1 MRHSRSFENAPQS
14 VTAAR
19 HFAIAT
25 LQNAAA
31 ETLEAIQLMVSELAS
46 NCVRHTD
53 SRFDLAI
60 IQTAREVRVE
70 AIDCGRGEPRMRSPR
85 PADPSGRG
93 LRIIDMLSTGWG

>member
-53 SRFDLAI
+53 SRFDLTIHPDSARGSRRSDRLWTRRTTDALA
-60 IQTAREVRVE
+60 QTR
-70 AIDCGRGEPRMRSPR
+70 
-85 PADPSGRG
+85 
-93 LRIIDMLSTGWG
+93 

>member
-14 VTAAR
+14 VTATR

-53 SRFDLAI
+53 SRFDLTI